1 MSLQEVK
8 WHQTWSSWIGCLT
21 FQAWHTECV
30 YNAIS
35 PHVTYLDCTLL
46 ISTAAA
52 SQPVKQGGWPHGASI
67 SESPVRVPLILS
79 PARVSSSINVSSL
92 LFFVISFFIS
102 SLSLRSRHQHDEAA
116 SLWKKI
122 CIENNVST
130 DSVRLV
136 SLDKEFEADRENEK
150 FGRNKSEWINRCQV
164 SLKFRKG

>member
-67 SESPVRVPLILS
+67 SEFPVRVPPILS

-102 SLSLRSRHQHDEAA
+102 SLSLSVRGINMTKQLHCE
-116 SLWKKI
+116 KKI

-150 FGRNKSEWINRCQV
+150 FGRNKSE
-164 SLKFRKG
+164 